1 MSGYLTITAHL
12 KKNSKIKIEIA
23 SFSRNSDIYTA
34 FNDSGIRYA
43 YPDGKTPPS
52 EMKEEDFDQVLDD
65 LKESI
70 ENSRKRLSDYEI
82 YVKDKPEYVEDITEL
97 KEYIEEQVRTES
109 SIQILKEILYD
120 EYNDLKNIEASMS

>member
-12 KKNSKIKIEIA
+12 KKNSKVKIEIA
-23 SFSRNSDIYTA
+23 SFSRNSDIYSA
-34 FNDSGIRYA
+34 FRDSGISYA

-52 EMKEEDFDQVLDD
+52 KMKEEDFNQVLED
-65 LKESI
+65 LKDSI
-70 ENSRKRLSDYEI
+70 EKSRKRLSDYEI
-82 YVKDKPEYVEDITEL
+82 YVKDKPEYVEEITEL
-97 KEYIEEQVRTES
+97 KEYLEEQIRTES